1 MRTCGVA
8 FAVNTLFVFLAD
20 DDEEHGGFP
29 YHGVSAGSV
38 TVGHIEGKADSIA
51 VDIPEVDRNPEATAV
66 IMIGNVI
73 MAGIVEGAAIVHG

>member
-8 FAVNTLFVFLAD
+8 FAVNALFVFLAD
-20 DDEEHGGFP
+20 DDE
-29 YHGVSAGSV
+29 
-38 TVGHIEGKADSIA
+38 GHIEGKADSIA